1 LISAFYHIGI
11 QSDGKSFSVQRSD
24 GEIKPGE
31 SEVFAL
37 LDDTIMLTEK
47 MTIFVEYRASISLEI
62 TAKGNRT
69 ALVSSIKTSE
79 IDFDY
84 VFTGEPIAPR

>member
-1 LISAFYHIGI
+1 LRP
-11 QSDGKSFSVQRSD
+11 RSD

-37 LDDTIMLTEK
+37 LDNTITFTGK
-47 MTIFVEYRASISLEI
+47 ITVFVEYRASISLEI

-69 ALVSSIKTSE
+69 ALVSSIKMSA

-84 VFTGEPIAPR
+84 VFTGEPMAPR